1 MCLLVYWLI
10 SRLDEFVGNP
20 DFQVTLKHPPGEC
33 CICIEDMQLADKEH
47 VVVAQKCGHPIHLEC
62 IRKYRD
68 FIKSSTHLCP
78 LCKAPIKCRDLTR
91 NIVYTS
97 YS

>member
-10 SRLDEFVGNP
+10 SYFNLDQGDS
-20 DFQVTLKHPPGEC
+20 DFKVTIKSPPGEC
-33 CICIEDMQLADKEH
+33 CICIEDMELGDKKN
-47 VVVAQKCGHPIHLEC
+47 VVVAQKCGHTIHLEC
-62 IRKYRD
+62 IRQYRD

-78 LCKAPIKCRDLTR
+78 LCKTTIKCKDLTR
-91 NIVYTS
+91 NIIYTS